1 MLPAFSV
8 TPAPLAPPSAT
19 PISCEP
25 WEPASNVRPA
35 WPLKLISMVGALPA
49 VVLEATIE
57 VGLVIDGR
65 SLCSVIVPPAIEGSK
80 LMVFGLPGDAA
91 LTSVMAARS
100 EPAPLSL
107 RLVTVKL
114 AILTPGREAT
124 TSHSPRAR
132 YEQSSCFRDR
142 KSTRLNSSHGYIS
155 Y

>member
-25 WEPASNVRPA
+25 CEPASNVRPA

-65 SLCSVIVPPAIEGSK
+65 ALCSVIVPPAIDGSK
-80 LMVFGLPGDAA
+80 VMVFGLPGEAGVGGADGCPQGAGAA
-91 LTSVMAARS
+91 VV
-100 EPAPLSL
+100 E
-107 RLVTVKL
+107 V
-114 AILTPGREAT
+114 GYRET
-124 TSHSPRAR
+124 RHIHPR
-132 YEQSSCFRDR
+132 
-142 KSTRLNSSHGYIS
+142 
-155 Y
+155 